1 MSVENLIEPD
11 SFTFPENISLDLH
24 DIIGILLR
32 ERLLSDTRFGCA
44 KLLEV
49 SDGAWPASSL
59 PLEQQRAF
67 IDFEAPKVGYFLKLL
82 GEKPGQRDED
92 SVVEPHIFL
101 HEDLRTQ
108 RELDVEEVESIFW
121 AVKNHDSGFLLHH
134 ALQLVLDYLPKSATL
149 RIRTSD
155 GYSFTCAPQSFMV
168 AEMDVLPKK
177 TIFINATHPRT
188 VVNNGKKRE
197 IHMDQYVFGEHFF
210 AEPWVC
216 LVFLPDEKELGQKPN
231 RDDDKC
237 VMLDINLPVLGA
249 RGPGGE
255 PFALERRNVYHNEL
269 LPRAGTEEDLDL
281 TQSPRIHAT
290 NREKAQPA
298 IDLAKRILGRLERFA
313 RKEEFYCSYC
323 GKAAPKVQCS
333 RCHGKS
339 RYCGA
344 ACQKKAWPYHK
355 TWCKTDA
362 AAPQEA
368 EKDTDVEMKDRF
380 FFPHVIIA
388 IS

>member
-11 SFTFPENISLDLH
+11 SFTFPENILLDLH

-32 ERLLSDTRFGCA
+32 ERLLSDTRFGRA

-59 PLEQQRAF
+59 PIEQQRAF
-67 IDFEAPKVGYFLKLL
+67 IDCEAPKVGYFLKLL
-82 GEKPGQRDED
+82 GEKPGGDED

-101 HEDLRTQ
+101 HEGLRTQ

-155 GYSFTCAPQSFMV
+155 GYSFTSTPQSFMV

-216 LVFLPDEKELGQKPN
+216 LVFPPEEKELSQKKPN

-237 VMLDINLPVLGA
+237 VVLDINLPVLGA

-255 PFALERRNVYHNEL
+255 PFALERRNVYHNKL

-290 NREKAQPA
+290 SREKAQPA
-298 IDLAKRILGRLERFA
+298 VDLAKRILGRLERFA
-313 RKEEFYCSYC
+313 RKEEFYFEVLRSCVPEEGVAVS
-323 GKAAPKVQCS
+323 
-333 RCHGKS
+333 
-339 RYCGA
+339 
-344 ACQKKAWPYHK
+344 
-355 TWCKTDA
+355 
-362 AAPQEA
+362 
-368 EKDTDVEMKDRF
+368 
-380 FFPHVIIA
+380 
-388 IS
+388 